1 MARCAQGLGCLLLAA
16 AWSGSASPPDPGAR
30 ANLASFGKPLP
41 APAEAEPGWQ
51 YHGVEWDEAR
61 EIHEVRYRLARP
73 AGAVRLEYWVHNWP
87 PKEGRGGWT
96 TTDSPFRGEWR
107 SAQVTA
113 RTEDGVQVLR
123 FRPLTPEENPN
134 LRERPGYAPTFRR
147 TLRLR
152 LALRTA
158 AAPAVEQFE
167 VYGAAVWN
175 RRTVSVETGGEGKP
189 APPVTFSVY
198 NGALRGQ
205 RQSDARILLD
215 IAYLEHPP
223 ESADRTVL
231 QVASPEWAFGVAL
244 DDLIRHREIYVRD
257 LGVFLTA
264 AAAVDPLA
272 AFLASGKLRP
282 GRDMHSRVG
291 AAPEQS
297 LEKARGE
304 IPALSHTGNNGRHPV
319 RYVPLGFP
327 GNREKLALEYNGN
340 LFISKHGA
348 KTFADERA
356 RLRWE
361 GDKIRFRLG
370 TGAGADFRERPSSAR
385 QYPLNAYQPVFVTEW
400 NEGDLAYRTE
410 AFGAPY
416 QAPLDP
422 WTNRGDEPAAAF
434 VRLRVTNTG
443 NQPAAAV
450 TWFQIS
456 PEETLSWDGDWLR
469 AEPGL
474 RAWLKPSAGKRE
486 LRALPLSSPYPGQA
500 AVWEC
505 PLGPGA
511 SATLDVRIPFRTP
524 ESRPEGRTL
533 EVVDV
538 DALRAGVID
547 FWDRAVGQGMRV
559 RTPDVLL
566 NRFWDGV
573 LQHILASVYRD
584 VPTGLFLAPCGTYDY
599 NMFLNETNMQ
609 VRLLD
614 QRGLHDL
621 AAKFLEPAL
630 ARQGSKPFPGMF
642 RNTDAIFHGVL
653 IDEQH
658 DYTHSGYNLNH
669 GWTLWTLAE
678 HYWFSRDLAW
688 LRAKLPNLRRAA
700 WWIVE
705 ERKATQRR
713 QPDGARVWEYGLLPA
728 GQLED
733 NEEWQYWFAVNA
745 YAHKGLK
752 AAAEVI
758 AEVEPAEGA
767 RLREEARRYRE
778 DIRAA
783 LRRSMAAAPVVP
795 RGDGTWIPYLPSR
808 THLHGPD
815 YGWIRNI
822 LYGAHALIDGEVVDP
837 EETWAAW
844 IVQDLEDNRFMAP
857 DSFSVAEQDWFSR
870 GGITLQPN
878 LVNTPLTYLARNE
891 IPQALR
897 AFYNT
902 FAASYFEDVNIF
914 AEWVPSFGRPGGP
927 YYKTSD
933 EAGFL
938 TWLRMLLVREDGG
951 TLQLARGAPRRWFRH
966 GEVIE
971 VGDAATFFGKIS
983 FRIASQVAERRL
995 VAEIRPA
1002 ADFRAQR
1009 IALSLRHPDKKRP
1022 RRIRAA
1028 GAELTSSWDPR
1039 TETLNIPAQPGSM
1052 QVEVD
1057 YED

>member
-1 MARCAQGLGCLLLAA
+1 VARRARALVCLSLAA
-16 AWSGSASPPDPGAR
+16 AWSGGASPPAPGAR
-30 ANLASFGKPLP
+30 ANLASFGRPLP
-41 APAEAEPGWQ
+41 ASADAEPGWQ

-61 EIHEVRYRLARP
+61 EIHEIRYRLAQP
-73 AGAVRLEYWVHNWP
+73 AAAVRLEYWVHNWP

-107 SAQVTA
+107 TAQVTV
-113 RTEDGVQVLR
+113 RNEEGVQVLR
-123 FRPLTPEENPN
+123 FRPLTTEENPN
-134 LRERPGYAPTFRR
+134 LKERPGYAPTFRQ

-152 LALRTA
+152 LALRGA
-158 AAPAVEQFE
+158 ASPAVAQFE
-167 VYGAAVWN
+167 VYGTAVWN
-175 RRTVSVETGGEGKP
+175 RRTVGVETGGEGKP
-189 APPVTFSVY
+189 APAVTFSVY
-198 NGALRGQ
+198 NGALLGKSQAGGRT
-205 RQSDARILLD
+205 LLD

-257 LGVFLTA
+257 LGVFFTA
-264 AAAVDPLA
+264 AAAEPLA
-272 AFLASGKLRP
+272 DFLASGKLRP
-282 GRDMHSRVG
+282 GRDIHSRVG

-304 IPALSHTGNNGRHPV
+304 IPPLSHTGNNGRHPV
-319 RYVPLGFP
+319 RYVPLAFP

-356 RLRWE
+356 LLRWE
-361 GDKIRFRLG
+361 GDKIRFRFG
-370 TGAGADFRERPSSAR
+370 TGVQADFRERPSSAR
-385 QYPLNAYQPVFVTEW
+385 QYPRNAYQPVFVTEW
-400 NEGDLAYRTE
+400 NEGDLAYRAE

-416 QAPLDP
+416 AAPLEP
-422 WTNRGDEPAAAF
+422 WSNRGDEPAAAF
-434 VRLRVTNTG
+434 VRLRVTNAG
-443 NQPAAAV
+443 SRPATAL

-456 PEETLSWDGDWLR
+456 PEETLAWDGGWLR
-469 AEPGL
+469 GEPGL
-474 RAWLKPSAGKRE
+474 RAWLKPSEGKLE
-486 LRALPLSSPYPGQA
+486 LRALPPSSLYAGQA
-500 AVWEC
+500 AVWESS
-505 PLGPGA
+505 LAPGA
-511 SATLDVRIPFRTP
+511 AATLDVRIPFRTP
-524 ESRPEGRTL
+524 VSRQEGRTL
-533 EVVDV
+533 ETV
-538 DALRAGVID
+538 DADALLARLIS
-547 FWDRAVGQGMRV
+547 FWDRTVRQGMRV
-559 RTPDVLL
+559 RTPDIGL

-584 VPTGLFLAPCGTYDY
+584 VPTGLFMAPCATYDY

-614 QRGLHDL
+614 QRGLHSL

-642 RNTDAIFHGVL
+642 RKTDAIFHGVL
-653 IDEQH
+653 IDAQH

-678 HYWFSRDLAW
+678 HYWFSRDEAW

-705 ERKATQRR
+705 ERQATQRL
-713 QPDGARVWEYGLLPA
+713 QPDGGPVWEYGLLPA

-758 AEVEPAEGA
+758 AEIDPAEGA
-767 RLREEARRYRE
+767 RLRDEARRYRD

-822 LYGAHALIDGEVVDP
+822 LYGAHALIDGEVIDP
-837 EETWAAW
+837 GETWAAW
-844 IVQDLEDNRFMAP
+844 ILQDLEDNRFMAP
-857 DSFSVAEQDWFSR
+857 DSFPVAEQDWFSR

-938 TWLRMLLVREDGG
+938 TWLRMLLVREEGG

-971 VGDAATFFGKIS
+971 VEDAATFFGKIS
-983 FRIASQVAERRL
+983 FRIASRVAERRL
-995 VAEIRPA
+995 AADIRPA
-1002 ADFRAQR
+1002 AGFRAQR
-1009 IALSLRHPDKKRP
+1009 LALTLRHPDKKRP
-1022 RRIRAA
+1022 RRIQAA
-1028 GAELTSSWDPR
+1028 GADVTSSWDPR
-1039 TETLNIPAQPGSM
+1039 TETLTIPAQPGAM
-1052 QVEVD
+1052 QVEID